1 MAKMNTWLQACDDAR
16 QAMRRVAKM
25 LLDQQSHELF
35 EICNAMS
42 GMGAEA
48 DDQDSGAVACGLYA
62 ACYRVAG
69 SGKVIANAA
78 MQTLTSVDKLA
89 VSGRGI
95 KKKMINHQ
103 SAIKEFAMA
112 LQEDCCND

>member
-25 LLDQQSHELF
+25 LFDQQSHELF
-35 EICNAMS
+35 EICNAIS
-42 GMGAEA
+42 GMGAEV

-62 ACYRVAG
+62 VCYRVAC
-69 SGKVIANAA
+69 SGKVIVNAA
-78 MQTLTSVDKLA
+78 LQTLTSVDKLA

-95 KKKMINHQ
+95 KKK
-103 SAIKEFAMA
+103 
-112 LQEDCCND
+112 ND